1 MEIIKNYYE
10 SMFIVDI
17 TGGEDAVKASVEKF
31 VGLIN
36 TNSETVYEVNEWGKR
51 RLAYPINDKP
61 EGYYVVVTFKADPE
75 FPAEFER
82 LANIDENILRSMVI
96 RLESEPVVKAQEP
109 VVEETVEEVAPATEE
124 APVEE
129 AAPAVEEAPATEEA
143 PAADAE

>member
-10 SMFIVDI
+10 SMFIVDV

-124 APVEE
+124 ATVEE

>member
-1 MEIIKNYYE
+1 MEIIKNFYE
-10 SMFIVDI
+10 SMFIVDV

-36 TNSETVYEVNEWGKR
+36 ANSETVYEVNEWGKR

-82 LANIDENILRSMVI
+82 LANIDESILRSMVI
-96 RLESEPVVKAQEP
+96 RLENEPTVK
-109 VVEETVEEVAPATEE
+109 VAEPATEE
-124 APVEE
+124 T
-129 AAPAVEEAPATEEA
+129 APAVEEAPVEETA
-143 PAADAE
+143 PATDAE

>member
-1 MEIIKNYYE
+1 MEIIKNFYE
-10 SMFIVDI
+10 SLFIVDV

-36 TNSETVYEVNEWGKR
+36 ANSETVYEVNEWGKR

-82 LANIDENILRSMVI
+82 LATIDENILRSMVI
-96 RLESEPVVKAQEP
+96 RLENEPTVKVAEP
-109 VVEETVEEVAPATEE
+109 AAEETAPAAEE
-124 APVEE
+124 AV
-129 AAPAVEEAPATEEA
+129 AAEEA

>member
-1 MEIIKNYYE
+1 MEIIKNFYE
-10 SMFIVDI
+10 SMFIVDV

-36 TNSETVYEVNEWGKR
+36 ANSETVYEVNEWGKR

-82 LANIDENILRSMVI
+82 LATIDENILRSMVI
-96 RLESEPVVKAQEP
+96 RLENEPTVK
-109 VVEETVEEVAPATEE
+109 VAEPATEE
-124 APVEE
+124 T
-129 AAPAVEEAPATEEA
+129 APAVEEAPAEETA